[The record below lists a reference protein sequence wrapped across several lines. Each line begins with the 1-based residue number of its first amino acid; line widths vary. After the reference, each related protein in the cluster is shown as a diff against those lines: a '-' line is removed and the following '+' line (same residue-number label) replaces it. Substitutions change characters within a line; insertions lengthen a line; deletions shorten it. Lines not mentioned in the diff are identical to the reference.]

1 MTRAR
6 GKGKGRSADREQ
18 FRTEATATGHEVGT
32 YLADAL
38 QQGHG
43 LNMGAG
49 AADRLPAV

>member
-18 FRTEATATGHEVGT
+18 LRAEATAAGHKVRA

-38 QQGHG
+38 QQGHS
-43 LNMGAG
+43 LSMGAG
-49 AADRLPAV
+49 AAYRVPAA